1 MSDEFDDLD
10 DLDDG
15 PKKTAN
21 TGALAAVLGLVVLVG
36 GGAMWYYY
44 QQLDNVKP
52 LIGEE
57 GGLQYSEML
66 VTGENVMLRSKPEG
80 SSGGGAVA
88 KNAKLTLLAKRGD
101 FYKARTQ
108 AGAEGWIGV
117 SDVIPMYMLGGQDVR
132 DEFDPLYNPD
142 RYLNVKNAS
151 WMQLD
156 LRNSQQTVFNFM
168 LKNQSKYDMADLV
181 LLATI
186 KDSRGKE
193 LERREIPI
201 EGIIPAYEQSMV
213 GTLGPE
219 GGDEETAKRLIT
231 NYTFEKLAEVDQDLQ
246 LRFSDG
252 AEVEMQT
259 ADFTE
264 ANIDILEVRAVP
276 N

>member
-1 MSDEFDDLD
+1 MSDEFEDLD
-10 DLDDG
+10 DLDL
-15 PKKTAN
+15 PKKGTSP
-21 TGALAAVLGLVVLVG
+21 GLLAAILGLVVLVG
-36 GGAMWYYY
+36 GGFMWHYY
-44 QQLDNVKP
+44 QQLGNIKP
-52 LIGEE
+52 LIGED

-66 VTGENVMLRSKPEG
+66 VTGDAVMLRSNPEG
-80 SSGGGAVA
+80 SSGGQALS
-88 KNAKLTLLAKRGD
+88 KNAKLTLLAKRGE
-101 FYKARTQ
+101 FYKART
-108 AGAEGWIGV
+108 ATGGEGWVGV

-142 RYLNVKNAS
+142 RYMDVKNAN

-156 LRNSQQTVFNFM
+156 LQNTQQTVFNFM
-168 LKNQSKYDMADLV
+168 LKNQSQYDMADII

-193 LERREIPI
+193 LERLEIPI
-201 EGIIPAYEQSMV
+201 EGIIPAWEQSMV

-219 GGDEETAKRLIT
+219 SDDEEAGKRLIT
-231 NYTFEKLAEVDQDLQ
+231 NYTFEKLAEEDQDLQ

-252 AEVEMQT
+252 AEVEMKT